1 MAAESRA
8 GPQVPQSE
16 AASFRR
22 STRAGFC
29 DPPPPVVAARE
40 DIRVSLDLQRELDAS
55 GGSML
60 LDVRMSL
67 LRSAN
72 DQQFSVRVGLGNT
85 GLHVQNDFR
94 LRALGEDLHERDE
107 NIGKRL

>member
-1 MAAESRA
+1 M
-8 GPQVPQSE
+8 
-16 AASFRR
+16 
-22 STRAGFC
+22 
-29 DPPPPVVAARE
+29 
-40 DIRVSLDLQRELDAS
+40 
-55 GGSML
+55 
-60 LDVRMSL
+60 DVRMSL